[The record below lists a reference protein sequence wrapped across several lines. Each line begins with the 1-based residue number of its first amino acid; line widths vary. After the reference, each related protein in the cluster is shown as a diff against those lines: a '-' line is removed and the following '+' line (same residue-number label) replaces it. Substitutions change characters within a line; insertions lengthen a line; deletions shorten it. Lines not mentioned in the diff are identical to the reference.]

1 MAEEQ
6 ASEKIDLSEVML
18 AMDVVDTLRHQRS
31 IVERELQSEDREAD
45 LIEKLRKIYAD
56 QGLEVSDEVIAE
68 GVKAM
73 REERFAYRPPPGG
86 LKTTLARMYVN
97 RGRWAKRA
105 MWLLIVAAAVWAG
118 YRYLYVMPAER
129 GRSRLARE
137 INAQVSD
144 QKERIATL
152 QIRISAATGD
162 LDKVLQSV
170 PAAVLPSARRL
181 SDGARQS
188 LSLSA
193 RQLGAA
199 DKLGPVAGIDPNN
212 LETYA
217 TKIQQRLT
225 EQKGIIDRAQ
235 NDLENAE
242 AAIGSIRSLGTDF
255 NDLDSLRAE
264 ALKVAREKG
273 VAEKIEALYNNAL
286 SAVKSGDLETAKDRP
301 KCTAVHARHA
311 GAGVHPANRL
321 ASGNAQRRLAVSGR
335 QPYGAQLLPDRGG
348 RFTER
353 SASQASHHFRG
364 RRQGARA
371 QRVGSAGRA
380 AGVRTGQ
387 AGQAARRDCEP
398 QNRRHQEKG
407 IPHTG
412 IHGRHH
418 GWYDYRMVGRTR
430 P

>member
-1 MAEEQ
+1 MAERQ

-45 LIEKLRKIYAD
+45 LIGKLRKIYAD

-86 LKTTLARMYVN
+86 LKTTLARLYVN

-105 MWLLIVAAAVWAG
+105 MWLLIAVAAVWAG
-118 YRYLYVMPAER
+118 YRYLYDMPAER

-162 LDKVLQSV
+162 LEKVLRSV
-170 PAAVLPSARRL
+170 PDAVSASARRL

-188 LSLSA
+188 LSSTA

-199 DKLGPVAGIDPNN
+199 EKLGPVAGIDPNN

-217 TKIQQRLT
+217 TKIQQRLS

-264 ALKVAREKG
+264 ALKTAREKG

-286 SAVKSGDLETAKDRP
+286 SAVKSGDLETAKTARNALQYTRDMLGQEYTLQIVSRP
-301 KCTAVHARHA
+301 GSPSGVWRYPDDSRTARNYYLIVE
-311 GAGVHPANRL
+311 
-321 ASGNAQRRLAVSGR
+321 AVSPSGQR
-335 QPYGAQLLPDRGG
+335 LKLPITSEEDGKV
-348 RFTER
+348 
-353 SASQASHHFRG
+353 
-364 RRQGARA
+364 RA
-371 QRVGSAGRA
+371 LSEWGLRV
-380 AGVRTGQ
+380 
-387 AGQAARRDCEP
+387 EP
-398 QNRRHQEKG
+398 QVYEQVRQDKQQDG
-407 IPHTG
+407 IVNHKTIGIKKRGYLTPEYTVATTG
-412 IHGRHH
+412 GTITE
-418 GWYDYRMVGRTR
+418 W
-430 P
+430 

>member
-1 MAEEQ
+1 MSEEQ

-31 IVERELQSEDREAD
+31 IVERELQSGDREAD
-45 LIEKLRKIYAD
+45 LIGKLRKIYAD

-86 LKTTLARMYVN
+86 LKTTLARLYVN

-105 MWLLIVAAAVWAG
+105 MWLLIAVAAVWAG
-118 YRYLYVMPAER
+118 YRYLYDMPAER

-162 LDKVLQSV
+162 LEKVLQSV
-170 PAAVLPSARRL
+170 PAAVSASARRL

-264 ALKVAREKG
+264 ALKAAREKG

-286 SAVKSGDLETAKDRP
+286 SAVKSGDLETAKTTRNALQYTRDVLGQEYTLQIVSRP
-301 KCTAVHARHA
+301 GTPSGVWRYPDDSRTARNYYLIVE
-311 GAGVHPANRL
+311 
-321 ASGNAQRRLAVSGR
+321 AVSPSGQR
-335 QPYGAQLLPDRGG
+335 LKLPITSEEDGKVRV
-348 RFTER
+348 
-353 SASQASHHFRG
+353 ASEWGLRVEPQVYEQVKQDKQQDGIVNRKI
-364 RRQGARA
+364 
-371 QRVGSAGRA
+371 VGSKKRGDLTPEYTVAT
-380 AGVRTGQ
+380 TG
-387 AGQAARRDCEP
+387 GTITE
-398 QNRRHQEKG
+398 
-407 IPHTG
+407 
-412 IHGRHH
+412 
-418 GWYDYRMVGRTR
+418 W
-430 P
+430 

>member
-1 MAEEQ
+1 MGEEQ

-45 LIEKLRKIYAD
+45 LIEKLRKIYTD
-56 QGLEVSDEVIAE
+56 QGLAVSDEVIAE

-73 REERFAYRPPPGG
+73 REERFAYRPPPEG

-105 MWLLIVAAAVWAG
+105 MWLLIAMAAVWAG

-162 LDKVLQSV
+162 LEKVLQSV

-188 LSLSA
+188 LSLSTW
-193 RQLGAA
+193 QLGAA
-199 DKLGPVAGIDPNN
+199 EKLGPVAGIDPNN

-217 TKIQQRLT
+217 TKIQQRLA

-235 NDLENAE
+235 KDLENAE
-242 AAIGSIRSLGTDF
+242 AGIGSIRSLGTEF

-264 ALKVAREKG
+264 ALKAVREKG

-286 SAVKSGDLETAKDRP
+286 SAVKSGDLETARTARNALETMRDVLGQEYTLQIVSRP
-301 KCTAVHARHA
+301 GSPSGVWRYPDDSRTARNYYLIVE
-311 GAGVHPANRL
+311 
-321 ASGNAQRRLAVSGR
+321 AVSPSGQRLKLPITSEEDGKVRVASEWGLRVEPQVYEQVR
-335 QPYGAQLLPDRGG
+335 QDKQQDGIVNRKI
-348 RFTER
+348 
-353 SASQASHHFRG
+353 
-364 RRQGARA
+364 
-371 QRVGSAGRA
+371 VGSKKRGYLTPEYSIATTGA
-380 AGVRTGQ
+380 AIT
-387 AGQAARRDCEP
+387 E
-398 QNRRHQEKG
+398 
-407 IPHTG
+407 
-412 IHGRHH
+412 
-418 GWYDYRMVGRTR
+418 W
-430 P
+430 